1 MVWLTADEGATPILV
16 VGAGGIG
23 CELLKNLILSG
34 KFYFSKIWSLY
45 KENSNSH
52 FLFTKLDKAWTEI
65 DCIIASNRHLATHW

>member
-34 KFYFSKIWSLY
+34 KFYFSKVEASTSKIPTLTFNLLSW
-45 KENSNSH
+45 
-52 FLFTKLDKAWTEI
+52 TKLELKLI
-65 DCIIASNRHLATHW
+65 V